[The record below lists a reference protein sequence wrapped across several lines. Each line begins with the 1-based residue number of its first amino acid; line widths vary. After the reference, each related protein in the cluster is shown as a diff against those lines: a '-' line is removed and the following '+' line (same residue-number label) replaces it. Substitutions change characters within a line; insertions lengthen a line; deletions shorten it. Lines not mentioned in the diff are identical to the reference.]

1 MRAKKYILWVLL
13 GGWLLLFQS
22 CVTSRKVNLLQVSS
36 GSIPTYNDTLN
47 HTAYQIKSN
56 DRLDIFVHSLNEDI
70 SNYFNPSFVNR
81 AELETSNTSNADLA
95 TYLVDE
101 QGEITFPMLGKI
113 AVGGLTTR
121 GVKEKL
127 EADLPQLFSTNATP
141 ISVDVRVVRRYFSV
155 ISAVN
160 SGRYPMNADKINIYD
175 ALAMFGNLDDFSDRS
190 KVTVVRTM
198 SNGQTVLK
206 TFDLRSED
214 IIHSEFFY
222 IEPDDVIYI
231 PKMKGYSFGLSSV
244 TNTIAITA
252 STISFA
258 GLIYAVIMRIVN

>member
-1 MRAKKYILWVLL
+1 M
-13 GGWLLLFQS
+13 
-22 CVTSRKVNLLQVSS
+22 
-36 GSIPTYNDTLN
+36 
-47 HTAYQIKSN
+47 
-56 DRLDIFVHSLNEDI
+56 
-70 SNYFNPSFVNR
+70 
-81 AELETSNTSNADLA
+81 
-95 TYLVDE
+95 
-101 QGEITFPMLGKI
+101 
-113 AVGGLTTR
+113 
-121 GVKEKL
+121 
-127 EADLPQLFSTNATP
+127 NATP